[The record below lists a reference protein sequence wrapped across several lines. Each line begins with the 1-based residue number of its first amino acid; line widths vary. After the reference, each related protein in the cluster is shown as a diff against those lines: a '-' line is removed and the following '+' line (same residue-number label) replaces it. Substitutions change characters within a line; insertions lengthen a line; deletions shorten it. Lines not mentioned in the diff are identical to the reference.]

1 MFDYSQI
8 PSPCYVIDELLLR
21 RNLELIRSVK
31 ERSGAD
37 IILAF
42 KAFALWR
49 TFNIVREYIPY
60 STASSLSEARLAY
73 EEMGS
78 KAHTYAPIY
87 KEDEFDFF
95 AIKDYGSYFFFCH
108 HIFLFFA
115 KIKAKQLGQKM
126 HLTEGLHSICYFCFN
141 LILVDVIWKYKSLLE
156 FSICKFTTQISAFA
170 FLFLIFLLHCY
181 NK

>member
-21 RNLELIRSVK
+21 RNLEHIRSVK

-42 KAFALWR
+42 KAIALWR

-60 STASSLSEARLAY
+60 STASSLSEACLAY

-78 KAHTYAPIY
+78 KP
-87 KEDEFDFF
+87 
-95 AIKDYGSYFFFCH
+95 YG
-108 HIFLFFA
+108 
-115 KIKAKQLGQKM
+115 
-126 HLTEGLHSICYFCFN
+126 
-141 LILVDVIWKYKSLLE
+141 
-156 FSICKFTTQISAFA
+156 
-170 FLFLIFLLHCY
+170 
-181 NK
+181 